1 MVEYLRLQAPNAWG
15 LVLILDQET
24 RSHMLELKILH
35 AMRKTQ
41 HSQETDGQMGG
52 LRLLTVF
59 GFFDLKVITQCVRF
73 VIIY

>member
-41 HSQETDGQMGG
+41 HSQI
-52 LRLLTVF
+52 
-59 GFFDLKVITQCVRF
+59 K
-73 VIIY
+73 